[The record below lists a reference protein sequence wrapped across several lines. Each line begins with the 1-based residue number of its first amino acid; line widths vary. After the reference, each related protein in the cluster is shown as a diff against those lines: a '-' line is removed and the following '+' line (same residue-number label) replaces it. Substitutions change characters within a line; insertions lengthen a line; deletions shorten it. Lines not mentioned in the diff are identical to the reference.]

1 MEETVRS
8 VRLSRRARQS
18 PKRPLR
24 RRLKEETAEK
34 EWSESGRR
42 GGVEREGHT
51 RKERETSDG
60 ERALSVVE
68 EMERSEEQFVKDIE
82 VTRQNGEPMSQF
94 TTVVRRF
101 GRGTVIA
108 RVFDDRDVERFESLS
123 CFGSYGEEEVR
134 GVEEVRGKAEMV
146 GEGVGEREG
155 AARTLAGKRRRRRS
169 NGGRKGESE
178 DPRSKC
184 CNFRIVNGTSEVE
197 ANKIV
202 AKSGNVNDG
211 KNPNE
216 NEGCITYLLEENFS
230 MNQTGQLLEENFPAN
245 FTKGSKRSMVDLQ
258 NVFGEM
264 DDEKL

>member
-34 EWSESGRR
+34 EWSDSGRR
-42 GGVEREGHT
+42 GGVEREGHI

-68 EMERSEEQFVKDIE
+68 EMKRSEEQFVKDIE

-178 DPRSKC
+178 DH
-184 CNFRIVNGTSEVE
+184 
-197 ANKIV
+197 
-202 AKSGNVNDG
+202 DG

>member
-34 EWSESGRR
+34 EWSDSGRR
-42 GGVEREGHT
+42 GGVEREGHI

-68 EMERSEEQFVKDIE
+68 EMKRSEEQFVKDIE

-178 DPRSKC
+178 DRRSKC

-202 AKSGNVNDG
+202 AKSGNM
-211 KNPNE
+211 
-216 NEGCITYLLEENFS
+216 T
-230 MNQTGQLLEENFPAN
+230 TGQLLEENFPAN